1 MIIVT
6 FVKKILVT
14 MRFFFFL
21 VFLML
26 PFSVY
31 SQEDKGAYDEKILA
45 LQEKIKTSFNVNI
58 DSVLVYASELETIDE
73 NPLHKTFALA
83 SKAYYFQLKSDRPSS
98 DKSYAA
104 ALAYLRKAPSS
115 KEKVKINA
123 FMLNV
128 GGLID
133 WKRRNYKLA
142 LDKYE
147 KGIRLSQSIGDFM
160 QVIKFK
166 NNIAMIN
173 DEVGNYKQAI
183 DISRGVSA
191 MLDGLKY
198 KYTDEQFIRDKGNVY
213 INLGNF
219 YEGEYYTHNDTRKF
233 YLLDS
238 AEYFYKKAITYSAKF
253 TDRKISCEI
262 NLGNIYFMKEEYAA
276 AEKVY
281 YSLMLLTKNN
291 GYDDEYYNVNLNL
304 GSLYFTQKKYD
315 KALACFMKVDSIYK
329 IRKTGDLEFIK
340 SNYYQAKIY
349 NEKNDAANAYKYSE
363 IYLDAFEKNESKI
376 TKEAL
381 DVNYTM
387 GLSDL
392 NKEMNGIQNKYRN
405 RILLKNSLIGLTVVL
420 FIVLLFVLF
429 RNIKR
434 RREIEVKISALIAEH
449 KANLEKKING
459 EEDVLLS
466 NDTQTTVAIEKNKP
480 AALSIDEEKE
490 NEIVSKL
497 LQLEKK
503 QYYLNPDF
511 TLQSIAKKIKTNTTY
526 LSYVVNK
533 RFGKTF
539 SEYANELK
547 INYVIDEMISNSTYR
562 KYSTQAMAESVGY
575 KNAVSFTKS
584 FSKRTGVTPIRFIKK
599 IEEEMIVK
607 SSSDT

>member
-1 MIIVT
+1 
-6 FVKKILVT
+6 

>member
-1 MIIVT
+1 
-6 FVKKILVT
+6 
-14 MRFFFFL
+14 MRFFFSLIFL
-21 VFLML
+21 TL
-26 PFSVY
+26 PFAVF
-31 SQEDKGAYDEKILA
+31 SQESEGLYDEKILE
-45 LQEKIKTSFNVNI
+45 LQEKIKSSFNVNI
-58 DSVLVYASELETIDE
+58 DSVMVYASELETIDE

-83 SKAYYFQLKSDRPSS
+83 SKAYYFQLKSDRSSS
-98 DKSYAA
+98 DKAYAS

-147 KGIRLSQSIGDFM
+147 KGIRLSQTIGDFM

-183 DISRGVSA
+183 DISRGVST

-291 GYDDEYYNVNLNL
+291 GYDDEYYSVNLNL
-304 GSLYFTQKKYD
+304 GSLYFAQKKYD

-349 NEKNDAANAYKYSE
+349 NDRNDAANAYKYSE

-405 RILLKNSLIGLTVVL
+405 RILLKNGTIGLTVVL

-449 KANLEKKING
+449 KANLEKKSHQ
-459 EEDVLLS
+459 EEAPLLS
-466 NDTQTTVAIEKNKP
+466 SVVQTPVVIEKNKP

-490 NEIVSKL
+490 NEIVNKL

-533 RFGKTF
+533 RFDKTF

-599 IEEEMIVK
+599 IEDEMIVK
-607 SSSDT
+607 SSSET

>member
-1 MIIVT
+1 
-6 FVKKILVT
+6 

-45 LQEKIKTSFNVNI
+45 LQEKIKSSFNVNI

-147 KGIRLSQSIGDFM
+147 KGIRLSQTIGDFM

-238 AEYFYKKAITYSAKF
+238 AEFFYKKAITYSAKF

-405 RILLKNSLIGLTVVL
+405 RILLKNGLIGLTVIL

-459 EEDVLLS
+459 EEDILLS
-466 NDTQTTVAIEKNKP
+466 NDIQTTVAIEKNKP

-533 RFGKTF
+533 RFNKTF

-599 IEEEMIVK
+599 IEEEMMVK
-607 SSSDT
+607 SSSET

>member
-1 MIIVT
+1 
-6 FVKKILVT
+6 

-104 ALAYLRKAPSS
+104 ALTYLRKAPSS

-405 RILLKNSLIGLTVVL
+405 RILLKNGLIGFTVVL

-459 EEDVLLS
+459 VEDVLLS

>member
-459 EEDVLLS
+459 VEDVLLS
-466 NDTQTTVAIEKNKP
+466 NDTQMTVAIEKNKP

>member
-1 MIIVT
+1 M
-6 FVKKILVT
+6 F
-14 MRFFFFL
+14 
-21 VFLML
+21 
-26 PFSVY
+26 PFAVY
-31 SQEDKGAYDEKILA
+31 SQEEKGAYDEKILA
-45 LQEKIKTSFNVNI
+45 LQEKIKSSFNVNI
-58 DSVLVYASELETIDE
+58 DSVFVYASELETVDKD
-73 NPLHKTFALA
+73 PLHKAFALA
-83 SKAYYFQLKSDRPSS
+83 SKAYYFQLKSDRSSS
-98 DKSYAA
+98 DKSYTS

-115 KEKVKINA
+115 KEKVKVNA

-133 WKRRNYKLA
+133 WKRTNYKAA

-147 KGIRLSQSIGDFM
+147 KGIRLSQSIDDVM

-173 DEVGNYKQAI
+173 DEVGNYRQAI
-183 DISRGVSA
+183 AISRGISA
-191 MLDGLKY
+191 MMDAIKY
-198 KYTDEQFIRDKGNVY
+198 KYTDEQYKRDKGNVY

-219 YEGEYYTHNDTRKF
+219 YEGDYYYHNDTRKM

-238 AEYFYKKAITYSAKF
+238 AEYFYKKAITYSANF

-262 NLGNIYFMKEEYAA
+262 NLGNIYYMKKEYAS

-281 YSLMLLTKNN
+281 YSLMLLTKSN
-291 GYDDEYYNVNLNL
+291 GYDDEYYSVNLNL
-304 GSLYFTQKKYD
+304 GSLYFNQKKYD

-329 IRKTGDLEFIK
+329 TRKTGDLEFIK

-349 NEKNDAANAYKYSE
+349 NDKNDAANAYKYSE

-405 RILLKNSLIGLTVVL
+405 RILLKNGMIGLTVVL

-449 KANLEKKING
+449 KANLEKKSHQ
-459 EEDVLLS
+459 EEAPLLS
-466 NDTQTTVAIEKNKP
+466 NDVQTPVVIEKNK
-480 AALSIDEEKE
+480 AAVLSIDEEKE

-511 TLQSIAKKIKTNTTY
+511 TLQAIAKKIKTNTTY

-533 RFGKTF
+533 RFDKTF

-599 IEEEMIVK
+599 IEEEMVAE
-607 SSSDT
+607 SSSDN